1 MMRCC
6 RNLILLMLLA
16 ALSACATAPSAPG
29 CTKIGHDG
37 QFCALA
43 PTQLPAVSANHI
55 VTISHDGQQDTFIG
69 ELQIDQ
75 HALRLAGFSLFGTS
89 LFTIAY
95 DGHAIVQHPAGK
107 SMHAE
112 LLVTML
118 ELTLADPDVLR
129 QRLHNLTLQVS
140 KNGTVQTRELFEHD
154 HLIARIETV
163 GTPLTQARIDIS
175 IPLAKLA
182 IQMTPLAGN
191 GFPP

>member
-1 MMRCC
+1 MMCRC
-6 RNLILLMLLA
+6 RNLLLLILLAL
-16 ALSACATAPSAPG
+16 LSACASAPVAPD
-29 CTKIGHDG
+29 CTRIGHTG

-43 PTQLPAVSANHI
+43 PPQLPAVRATHI

-95 DGHAIVQHPAGK
+95 DGHTITQHPAGK

-118 ELTLADPDVLR
+118 ELSLADPAMLR
-129 QRLHNLTLQVS
+129 ARLQNLTLQVN
-140 KNGTVQTRELFEHD
+140 KTGATETRELFEHG
-154 HLIARIETV
+154 HLIARIETI
-163 GTPLTQARIDIS
+163 GTPVTQARIAIA
-175 IPLAKLA
+175 IPLAKLS

-191 GFPP
+191 GFSP